1 MHIDNISSELRRFVR
16 QHFSIPEDDP
26 DFSDDIDLFNY
37 GYIDSIG
44 AVELTGFVEGQ
55 FGVRFTD
62 SDWVNCPLSSIRE
75 ISTFVAKRLEEEK

>member
-1 MHIDNISSELRRFVR
+1 MHTENISSELGRFVR

-62 SDWVNCPLSSIRE
+62 SDWVNFPLSSIRE
-75 ISTFVAKRLEEEK
+75 ISTFVAKRVEEEK